1 MTFHSKL
8 PDVGT
13 SIFTVMSALA
23 QQHGAVNLAQGFPN
37 YDCSDKL
44 KELVRQYMSNG
55 FNQYAPMTGVPALR
69 AQLADKIKILYGKT
83 ISIENEIT
91 ITAGGTQGIY
101 TTIAAFVRPHDE
113 VIIIEPAYDSYAPT
127 IQSVG
132 GKVVSYKMMLPN
144 YQIDWV
150 HFQSLITSKTRMIII
165 NTPHNPTGT
174 TFKDADFQALIH
186 CVKNTNI
193 LILSDEVYEHLVY
206 DGAKHLSIMHY
217 PALWMRGLAVY
228 SFGKTFHATGWKIG
242 YCVAPEGLMR
252 EFRKVHQFNVF
263 SVNSPIQYALADF
276 LEDEE
281 NYIHLNTFY
290 QQKRDFFAE
299 KMQKT
304 AFKPLNCAGTYF
316 QSYDYS
322 AISDEPDMLFARRL
336 TIDYGVSAIP
346 ISAFYMDRFDARVIR
361 FCFAKTDDLL
371 EKACALLEKF

>member
-1 MTFHSKL
+1 MTIHSKL

-37 YDCSDKL
+37 YDCSDTL
-44 KELVRQYMSNG
+44 KDLVRQYMSTG
-55 FNQYAPMTGVPALR
+55 FNQYAPMAGVPALR
-69 AQLADKIKILYGKT
+69 ARLADKIKILYGKT

-91 ITAGGTQGIY
+91 VTAGGTQGIY

-113 VIIIEPAYDSYAPT
+113 VIIIEPAYDSYAPS

-132 GKVVSYKMMLPN
+132 GKVVSYKMSLPD
-144 YQIDWV
+144 YQVDWV
-150 HFQSLITSKTRMIII
+150 HFQSLITPKTRMIII

-206 DGAKHLSIMHY
+206 DGAKHLSILDY

-228 SFGKTFHATGWKIG
+228 SFGKTFHATGWKMG

-252 EFRKVHQFNVF
+252 EFRKLHQFNVF
-263 SVNSPIQYALADF
+263 SVNAPIQYALADF
-276 LEDEE
+276 LEDEA
-281 NYIHLNTFY
+281 NYIHLNAFY

-304 AFKPLNCAGTYF
+304 AFKPLNCNGTYF
-316 QSYDYS
+316 QLYDYS
-322 AISDEPDMLFARRL
+322 AISNESDIDFTRRL
-336 TIDYGVSAIP
+336 TIDYGVAAIP
-346 ISAFYMDRFDARVIR
+346 VSAFCTGGSNARVIR
-361 FCFAKTDDLL
+361 FCFAKTEDVLA
-371 EKACALLEKF
+371 KACALLEKI

>member
-1 MTFHSKL
+1 MTIHSKL

-37 YDCSDKL
+37 YDCSDTL
-44 KELVRQYMSNG
+44 KDLVRKYMSTG
-55 FNQYAPMTGVPALR
+55 FNQYAPMAGVPALR
-69 AQLADKIKILYGKT
+69 ARLADKIKILYGKS
-83 ISIENEIT
+83 ISVENEIT
-91 ITAGGTQGIY
+91 VTAGGTQAIY

-132 GKVVSYKMMLPN
+132 GKVVSYKMLLPD
-144 YQIDWV
+144 YQIDWA
-150 HFQSLITSKTRMIII
+150 HFQSLITPKTRMIII
-165 NTPHNPTGT
+165 NTPHNPTGM

-206 DGAKHLSIMHY
+206 DGAKHLSILDY

-228 SFGKTFHATGWKIG
+228 SFGKTFHATGWKMG

-276 LEDEE
+276 LEDEN
-281 NYIHLNTFY
+281 NYIHLSTFY
-290 QQKRDFFAE
+290 QQKRDFFAA

-304 AFKPLNCAGTYF
+304 GFKPLNCAGTYF
-316 QSYDYS
+316 QLYDYS
-322 AISDEPDMLFARRL
+322 AISNEPDMLFTRRL

-346 ISAFYMDRFDARVIR
+346 VSAFYMDKSDARVIR
-361 FCFAKTDDLL
+361 FCFAKTEELL
-371 EKACALLEKF
+371 EKACVLLEKI